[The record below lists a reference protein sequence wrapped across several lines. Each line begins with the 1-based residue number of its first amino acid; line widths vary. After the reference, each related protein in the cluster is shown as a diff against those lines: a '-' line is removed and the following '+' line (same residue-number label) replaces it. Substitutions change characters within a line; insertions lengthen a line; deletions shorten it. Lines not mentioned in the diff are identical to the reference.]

1 MRAGST
7 ELCYTAV
14 MRNRPLGSTGISV
27 SELGLGTWGL
37 SGDGYSPLPEADQD
51 GVIERA
57 LALGITLFDTAD
69 SYGKGAMETRLGQ
82 RLAAHP
88 EAVIVTKLGTDREA
102 SPPRKSFKPEFIR
115 ESFERSRE
123 RLKRDVVD
131 VVLLHNPSETTLLRG
146 EAAAVLQELKN
157 AGSIRAWGASVEGVD
172 AARIAIYQGAKVL
185 QVAYNAFH
193 SRTLRELDG
202 EITNHG
208 VAILA
213 RSVLAHGLLCGQW
226 PFDKEFAKNDHRS
239 ERWTSDDFK
248 RRISQLNA
256 IRPCVNGSTVTSLRA
271 AALRFV
277 LANTVVSC
285 AVLGPRNA
293 LQLDQLIR
301 EAGKEPPYLAPE
313 ALDALQIRLENVKA
327 SA

>member
-1 MRAGST
+1 MRK
-7 ELCYTAV
+7 
-14 MRNRPLGSTGISV
+14 RPLGSTGISV

-69 SYGKGAMETRLGQ
+69 SYGKGAMETRLGE

-102 SPPRKSFKPEFIR
+102 SPARKSFKPEFIR

-123 RLKRDVVD
+123 RLKRDVID
-131 VVLLHNPSETTLLRG
+131 VVLLHNPSESTLLRG
-146 EAAAVLQELKN
+146 EATAVLQELKN

-172 AARIAIYQGAKVL
+172 SARTAMRQGARVL
-185 QVAYNAFH
+185 ELAYNAFH
-193 SRTLRELDG
+193 SRNLRELAA
-202 EITNHG
+202 EISNQD
-208 VAILA
+208 VAVLA
-213 RSVLAHGLLCGQW
+213 RSVLAHGILCGQW
-226 PFDKEFAKNDHRS
+226 PFDKQFASNDHRS

-277 LANTVVSC
+277 LASNVVSS
-285 AVLGPRNA
+285 AVLGPRNSV
-293 LQLDQLIR
+293 QLDQLIR
-301 EAGKEPPYLAPE
+301 EAGKEPPYLSPE
-313 ALDALQIRLENVKA
+313 ALEALEIRLDNVKA

>member
-1 MRAGST
+1 MRQRS
-7 ELCYTAV
+7 
-14 MRNRPLGSTGISV
+14 LGSTGISV

-37 SGDGYSPLPEADQD
+37 SGDGYSPLPEPEQD
-51 GVIERA
+51 GVIDRA
-57 LALGITLFDTAD
+57 LALGVTLFDTAD
-69 SYGKGAMETRLGQ
+69 SYGKGTMETRLGQ

-88 EAVIVTKLGTDREA
+88 EAVIVTKLGTDRDA
-102 SPPRKSFKPEFIR
+102 SPARKSFKPAFIR

-123 RLKRDVVD
+123 RLKRDVID
-131 VVLLHNPSETTLLRG
+131 IVLLHNPSESTLLRG

-157 AGSIRAWGASVEGVD
+157 AGSIRAWGASVEGID
-172 AARIAIYQGAKVL
+172 TARIAIYEGAKVL

-193 SRTLRELDG
+193 SHTLRQLDA
-202 EITNHG
+202 EIRNSD

-226 PFDKEFAKNDHRS
+226 PFDKEFARNDHRS
-239 ERWTSDDFK
+239 ERWTSDDLR

-277 LANTVVSC
+277 LANNVVSC

-301 EAGKEPPYLAPE
+301 ESGKEPPYLSPE
-313 ALDALQIRLENVKA
+313 ALEALEIRLDNVKA